1 MVVTCVHDYD
11 KWWSHQEA
19 YERYNYQYKE
29 EELQEWVPKIEEM
42 AAKSEKLF
50 AFANNHYQG
59 QSVTTAQ
66 QLSLLLKEAG
76 VGGAD

>member
-1 MVVTCVHDYD
+1 
-11 KWWSHQEA
+11 
-19 YERYNYQYKE
+19 
-29 EELQEWVPKIEEM
+29 M
-42 AAKSEKLF
+42 AAKAEKLF

-76 VGGAD
+76 VSTSPG